1 MNAIKRLQAMRDGRA
16 PLPPLYDTLGLSV
29 TSATSGIVG
38 LALRPSE
45 RLGNP
50 YGKVGG
56 GALATA
62 LDTAAAWACDT
73 VCGADKI
80 CTTVEFKTNF
90 LRPVLPHDDILNV
103 IAAVIQCGSRIM
115 VAEARMSTAG
125 GDLVAI
131 AIVTCL
137 VIDRPGAP
145 HFPHDPHH
153 EARTRDERAQ

>member
-1 MNAIKRLQAMRDGRA
+1 MSAIERLHAIRDGVC
-16 PLPPLYDTLGLSV
+16 PPPPLYDTLGISV
-29 TSATSGIVG
+29 KSAASGVVG
-38 LALRPSE
+38 LVLRPSE

-50 YGKVGG
+50 YGNVGG

-73 VCGADKI
+73 LCGVDKI

-90 LRPVLPHDDILNV
+90 IKPVLPGDATLDI
-103 IAAVIQCGSRIM
+103 IAAVIRHGSRIM
-115 VAEARMSTAG
+115 VAEARMTTED

-137 VIDRPGAP
+137 VIDRLDSRQTIAEAHASGA
-145 HFPHDPHH
+145 D
-153 EARTRDERAQ
+153 RAAKDQ